1 MKPSNLLFIMSDQH
15 SRKVAGCYGNPFVKT
30 PVLDRLAAAGTL
42 FENAYSPSPICVPA
56 RAALATGRQVHETR
70 CWDNASP
77 YTGLEAPS
85 WGHRLQARGIRV
97 ESIGKLHYRNEQ
109 DDTGFERQ
117 IIPLHVVN
125 GIGDVMGSVRDPM
138 PVRRKA
144 RDLVN
149 KIGAGESGYTR
160 YDRQIADHACKW
172 LLGEGAKGPKPWML
186 FVSFVAPHP
195 PWFAPQDCFDRYE
208 GISLPMPK
216 PLPADAAQDHPW
228 LEARRASHVVD
239 PHFTD
244 DTRRLAIRSY
254 YALTSFLDD
263 NVGRVLAA
271 LRQAGLEGNTRVI
284 YTSDHGEDLGS
295 RAMWG
300 KGTLTEESGGIP
312 LIVAGPDVPRGRR
325 IAAATS
331 LLDVF
336 PSVLDCC
343 GVVPADEDR
352 DLPGKSL
359 FGMAAAADDP
369 QRPLMTQYHA
379 SGAAT
384 GAFMLRRGSMKYL
397 HYVGF
402 RPQLYDLAC
411 DPEELQDLA
420 PDPSCREM
428 LNRLERELRSM
439 VDPDAVDARAKADQ
453 LALVERHGGRDA
465 VVKKG
470 GFGSTPA
477 PGETPE
483 YR

>member
-30 PVLDRLAAAGTL
+30 PVLGRLAAAGTL

-56 RAALATGRQVHETR
+56 RAGLATGRQVHETR

-77 YTGLEAPS
+77 YTGQVPS
-85 WGHRLQARGIRV
+85 WGHRLQAQGIRV

-109 DDTGFERQ
+109 DNTGFDRQ

-144 RDLVN
+144 RELVN

-160 YDRQIADHACKW
+160 YDRQIAEHACEW
-172 LLGEGAKGPKPWML
+172 LLSEGAMSAKPWML

-208 GISLPMPK
+208 GIKLPVPK
-216 PLPADAAQDHPW
+216 HLPSDPAQDHPW
-228 LEARRASHVVD
+228 LQARRESNVID
-239 PHFTD
+239 PYFND
-244 DTRRLAIRSY
+244 DSRRLAIRSY
-254 YALTSFLDD
+254 YALTGFLDD
-263 NVGRVLAA
+263 NVGKVLGA
-271 LRQAGLEGNTRVI
+271 LQQAGLDGNTRII

-312 LIVAGPDVPRGRR
+312 LIMAGPDVPRGRR
-325 IAAATS
+325 ITAATS
-331 LLDVF
+331 LMDVS

-343 GVVPADEDR
+343 GVPLADEDR

-359 FGMAAAADDP
+359 FAMADAQDEP
-369 QRPLMTQYHA
+369 ERPLMTQYHA
-379 SGAAT
+379 TGAAS
-384 GAFMLRRGSMKYL
+384 GAFMLRRGQMKYL
-397 HYVGF
+397 HYVGY
-402 RPQLYDLAC
+402 RPQLFDLAR
-411 DPEELQDLA
+411 DPEELLDVSA
-420 PDPSCREM
+420 DPAYRDS
-428 LNRLERELRSM
+428 LNRLERELRSI
-439 VDPDAVDARAKADQ
+439 VDPDAADARAKTDQ
-453 LALVERHGGRDA
+453 RALVERHGGREA

-477 PGETPE
+477 PGEAAE

>member
-15 SRKVAGCYGNPFVKT
+15 SRGVTGCYGNRFVKT
-30 PVLDRLAAAGTL
+30 PVLDRLAAVGTV

-77 YTGLEAPS
+77 YTGQVPS
-85 WGHRLQARGIRV
+85 WGHRLQAQGLRV
-97 ESIGKLHYRNEQ
+97 ESIGKLHYRNDQ
-109 DDTGFERQ
+109 DDTGFDRQ
-117 IIPLHVVN
+117 ILPMHIVN
-125 GIGDVMGSVRDPM
+125 GIGDVMGSVKDPM

-149 KIGAGESGYTR
+149 KIGVGESGYTR
-160 YDRQIADHACKW
+160 YDSQIAEQACEW
-172 LLGEGAKGPKPWML
+172 LLGEAATGAKPWML

-208 GISLPMPK
+208 GIGLPMPK
-216 PLPADAAQDHPW
+216 PLPSDPAQDHPW
-228 LEARRASHVVD
+228 LQARRASHVVD

-244 DTRRLAIRSY
+244 ESRRLAIRSY

-263 NVGRVLAA
+263 NVGKVLDA
-271 LRQAGLEGNTRVI
+271 LRRAGLEGNTRII

-300 KGTLTEESGGIP
+300 KGTMTEEAAGIP
-312 LIVAGPDVPRGRR
+312 LIVAGPDVPRGKR
-325 IAAATS
+325 ITAAAS

-343 GVVPADEDR
+343 GVPLAEEDR

-359 FGMAAAADDP
+359 FGMAAAPDDP
-369 QRPLMTQYHA
+369 ERPLMTQYHA
-379 SGAAT
+379 TGAAS
-384 GAFMLRRGSMKYL
+384 GAFMLRRGRMKYL

-402 RPQLYDLAC
+402 RPQLYDLAD
-411 DPEELQDLA
+411 DPGELRDISA
-420 PDPSCREM
+420 EPSSREV
-428 LNRLERELRSM
+428 LNRMERELRSI

-453 LALVERHGGRDA
+453 RALVERHGGRDA

-477 PGETPE
+477 PGEKPE